1 MLAIDTKSKDPFF
14 NLACEEY
21 LFRNFKEE
29 ILILYI
35 NSPSVIVGKHQNAY
49 EEVNLKYIREK
60 NLPVIRRI
68 SGGGSVYH
76 DEGNIN
82 FTFIR
87 NREDGKQVSFIEHTR
102 PVISFLEEHGL
113 SPYVGGK
120 NEIREDGLKFSGNA
134 EHVFKN
140 RVLHHGTILFSSDL
154 SCLKDALKKGS
165 GSYTSKSVQSNRTV
179 VGNLSKRLT
188 GFKNAEELM
197 ISLEKYLAGNFK
209 DATRYLLSDN
219 DIILI
224 RELIENKY
232 STEDWNFGYGPSYKF
247 KNKFDH
253 KDLSISIELE
263 VRDGIISACSIEGS
277 TSWERMAGKLST
289 KKHLFSVISDII
301 MVNHPGISED
311 IVYNFFY

>member
-1 MLAIDTKSKDPFF
+1 MLAIDTKSKNPYF

-29 ILILYI
+29 ILIIYI
-35 NSPSVIVGKHQNAY
+35 NSPAVIIGKHQNAY
-49 EEVNLKYIREK
+49 EEVNLRYIREK
-60 NLPVIRRI
+60 NIPLIRRI

-76 DEGNIN
+76 DKGNIN

-102 PVISFLEEHGL
+102 PVISFLEKQGL

-154 SCLKDALKKGS
+154 SCLKDALKPGT
-165 GSYTSKSVQSNRTV
+165 GRYTSRSVQSNRTS
-179 VGNLSKRLT
+179 VGNLSERLNS
-188 GFKNAEELM
+188 FSNAEELKVA
-197 ISLEKYLAGNFK
+197 LENYLPG
-209 DATRYLLSDN
+209 DIEGVVRYELSNHDN
-219 DIILI
+219 VFI

-232 STEDWNFGYGPSYKF
+232 STEDWNFGYGPDYKF
-247 KNKFDH
+247 RNTFNHRDVN
-253 KDLSISIELE
+253 ISIELQ
-263 VRDGIISACSIEGS
+263 VNGGVISECRIEGN
-277 TSWERMAGKLST
+277 TGWERTAAKLT
-289 KKHLFSVISDII
+289 GKKHLYSDITEI
-301 MVNHPGISED
+301 ILVDHPDITED
-311 IVYNFFY
+311 IIYCFF